1 MTQRPARGAPFWIAL
16 VLTTLA
22 IALLSHRIL
31 GIDLIVRKL
40 GLVDFGPRRADL
52 VDGLC
57 IALLMV
63 WVGCHGLL
71 WRTTREPQEDAPGS
85 LRLAL
90 AAALACWTL
99 TLAAVP
105 FTSGDLFVYLAHAY
119 TWIEGNANPYLF
131 SPNQIPGNPYP
142 SVMGAWSNS
151 TVPYGPVAILG
162 GVAIRSVGTGLWGE
176 LLASRA
182 LALACVAL
190 SVLCARRIAA
200 ATGQGAGREEMLVLA
215 CSPLLLVEAGVAA
228 HNEVWASM
236 LLLASAAA
244 ALRKRWGLTILLFA
258 ASVGIKFVT
267 LVYAPAFAV
276 CFWRSPPAG
285 SRNWLRVA
293 LGSALAA
300 LAGWGLVAW
309 FGGPRLVLSVFGW
322 AGGFST
328 KSPVWLASLGVQ
340 SLGGGA
346 DSVLWVSRV
355 ATVALVGWISLGL
368 RQTRDL
374 PDVLIRTTFAYL
386 FLGAAWFQPWYLLP
400 LLLLAPTARERGTRA
415 LILVFAASAL
425 VGVYGVFF
433 WMRSWSVGAQLAITL
448 LTFGPPSLLLAAKLL
463 RARAARGRPTDPV
476 ASMDGA

>member
-1 MTQRPARGAPFWIAL
+1 MTQRPARSAPFWIAL
-16 VLTTLA
+16 VLTTSA
-22 IALLSHRIL
+22 IALLSHRIR
-31 GIDLIVRKL
+31 GIDGIVRKL
-40 GLVDFGPRRADL
+40 GLADFAAGRSDL
-52 VDGLC
+52 LDSLC
-57 IALLMV
+57 IALLVV
-63 WVGCHGLL
+63 WAGCHGLL
-71 WRTTREPQEDAPGS
+71 WRTTRERQEDAPGS
-85 LRLAL
+85 VGLAL

-99 TLAAVP
+99 TLVAVP

-119 TWIEGNANPYLF
+119 TWIDGDANPYLF
-131 SPNQIPGNPYP
+131 SPMQIPGNPYP
-142 SVMGAWSNS
+142 SVMAAWSDR

-162 GVAIRSVGTGLWGE
+162 GAAIRSIGTGLWGE

-182 LALACVAL
+182 LALGCVAL

-228 HNEVWASM
+228 HNDVWTSM
-236 LLLASAAA
+236 LLLASVAA
-244 ALRKRWGLTILLFA
+244 ALRNRWGLTILLFA
-258 ASVGIKFVT
+258 ASLGIKFVT

-276 CFWRSPPAG
+276 CFWRSPPSG
-285 SRNWLRVA
+285 SRSWLRFA
-293 LGSALAA
+293 LGSVLAA

-309 FGGPRLVLSVFGW
+309 FGGPRLVLSVVGW

-340 SLGGGA
+340 SLGGNA

-355 ATVALVGWISLGL
+355 ATVAVVGWISLGL

-415 LILVFAASAL
+415 LIVVFAGSAL

-433 WMRSWSVGAQLAITL
+433 WMRSWSVGAQLAMTL
-448 LTFGPPSLLLAAKLL
+448 VAFGPPSLMLAVKLL
-463 RARAARGRPTDPV
+463 RARGSSDR
-476 ASMDGA
+476 SS